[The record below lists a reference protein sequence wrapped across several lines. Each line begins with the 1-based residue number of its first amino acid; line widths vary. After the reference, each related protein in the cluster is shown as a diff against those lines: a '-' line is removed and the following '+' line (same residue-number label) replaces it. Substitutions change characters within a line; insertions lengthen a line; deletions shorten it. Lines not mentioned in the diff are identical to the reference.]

1 MPRSNTENSTDL
13 LLEEPKLCE
22 VIILNDNW
30 TTMEFVVDI
39 LVKIFDKNFNDAK
52 NIMLHIHEEGL
63 GVCGIYPYDIAELKV
78 KLTLERA
85 RKEGHPLRIETREV

>member
-1 MPRSNTENSTDL
+1 MPRSNTESATDL

-52 NIMLHIHEEGL
+52 NIMLRIHEEGL

-78 KLTLERA
+78 KLTRERA
-85 RKEGHPLRIETREV
+85 RKEGHPLRVETREV

>member
-1 MPRSNTENSTDL
+1 MPRSNTESATDL
-13 LLEEPKLCE
+13 LLEEPKLHE

-39 LVKIFDKNFNDAK
+39 LIKIFDKNFNDAK
-52 NIMLHIHEEGL
+52 NIMLRIHEEGL

-85 RKEGHPLRIETREV
+85 RKEGHPLRMETREV